1 MVYVLVAELAT
12 SWASLR
18 FNESDEKTGTSF
30 SQFFFTTKRNS
41 RLKDIDYFIVGLVGS
56 IGLIKALKLFVINIE
71 QEFVIIPSSI
81 TTTLELIVMFT
92 IMKISFPSFFTKI

>member
-41 RLKDIDYFIVGLVGS
+41 RLKDIDHFIVGLVGS
-56 IGLIKALKLFVINIE
+56 VRLIKRH
-71 QEFVIIPSSI
+71 
-81 TTTLELIVMFT
+81 
-92 IMKISFPSFFTKI
+92 

>member
-56 IGLIKALKLFVINIE
+56 IELIKALRLFVINIE